1 MALAARAKSNVDDSA
16 ILFLMVRNL
25 RPALLRGLLGPPGLL
40 LALALGPLQLL
51 AASAG
56 EKPTIV
62 TLIPAAAWQ
71 MISSQPADATALTR
85 WGGDA
90 AIEHE
95 YGVTS
100 FIERKYEFD
109 NHIASALVEQ
119 APDASSAWGLL
130 TFYRTAAMADVAGL
144 PLSVTGP
151 GGALLARG
159 RYFIRVS
166 RPPNY
171 PLSESDYRALL
182 RAVGGSPPSQRVLQ
196 DLPPA
201 LPFRGMIR
209 GSEKYLLGPV
219 AVARVLPS
227 FPTNLIGFDRSAEV
241 QVAQYSTGSSTPLTL
256 VAIAYPTPQIARL
269 AFDTIRNGLGD
280 GPTATT
286 NLECRR
292 QDTYVF
298 VALNAA
304 TRQAAAHF
312 LDEFKVAKTMSE
324 DQPYPSDQPLA
335 LQLLNLL
342 LGNAMLIM
350 ALLLFS
356 VVGGLVVFVAKRLAR
371 KWFANSVWVEGE
383 NGGIIVLKLQY
394 YK

>member
-1 MALAARAKSNVDDSA
+1 M
-16 ILFLMVRNL
+16 LMVGNL
-25 RPALLRGLLGPPGLL
+25 RPLRLEALPARLGLM

-51 AASAG
+51 AAAAQ

-71 MISSQPADATALTR
+71 MISSQPVDATALER
-85 WGGDA
+85 WGGDG

-95 YGVTS
+95 YGVTA
-100 FIERKYEFD
+100 FTERKYEFD
-109 NHIASALVEQ
+109 NHVATVLVEQ

-130 TFYRTAAMADVAGL
+130 TFYRTATMADVAGL
-144 PLSVTGP
+144 PFSVTGP

-171 PLSESDYRALL
+171 PLPESDYRALL
-182 RAVGGSPPSQRVLQ
+182 RAAGGSPASSPAVQ

-219 AVARVLPS
+219 AAARLMPS
-227 FPTNLIGFDRSAEV
+227 FPANLIGFDRSAEV
-241 QVAQYSTGSSTPLTL
+241 QIAQYSTGSSTPLTL
-256 VAIAYPTPQIARL
+256 VAINYPTPQIARL
-269 AFDTIRNGLGD
+269 AFDNIQKGLGS
-280 GPTATT
+280 GPAA

-298 VALNAA
+298 VAMNAA
-304 TRQAAAHF
+304 SHQTAARF
-312 LDEFKVAKTMSE
+312 LDEFKVAKTMSQ
-324 DQPYPSDQPLA
+324 DQPYPGDRPLA
-335 LQLLNLL
+335 LQLMNLL
-342 LGNAMLIM
+342 LGNAILIM
-350 ALLLFS
+350 VLLVFS
-356 VVGGLVVFVAKRLAR
+356 VAGGLVVFASKRLAR
-371 KWFANSVWVEGE
+371 KWFANSIWVEGE
-383 NGGIIVLKLQY
+383 NGGIIVLKLR
-394 YK
+394 